1 VELLPPGPV
10 PLTVP
15 RVQQYVWSRYVQFE
29 TPAFEVDE
37 DEGLALLEKHYAG
50 RPMRTDS
57 ECFYYGILAYERSF
71 ANEQLRL
78 LYMRK
83 ALEAFDAYHHQVTP
97 DFKWEPVEDRYAH
110 VVDTLWP
117 DLPKPSR

>member
-1 VELLPPGPV
+1 MEALPPGPV

-15 RVQQYVWSRYVQFE
+15 RVQQYVWSRYVEFK

-37 DEGLALLEKHYAG
+37 DEGLAVLEQHYAG
-50 RPMRTDS
+50 RPMRGDS

-71 ANEQLRL
+71 ASEQLRL
-78 LYMRK
+78 PCMRK
-83 ALEAFDAYHHQVTP
+83 ALAAFEAYRLQVTP

-117 DLPKPSR
+117 EVPKPGR